1 MAADCNDGLVKEGH
15 PESNLLKSTFLP
27 NQRINLTGIPLRS
40 IPAGYP
46 NVRSLEMMTEKA
58 VSILRRLVSIMRRF
72 VSRGIFLQ
80 IEILYIRASGAAG
93 SAFGRNRSPKEH
105 RVSPVSALILLAAMV
120 TGCTMPPYVTSL
132 DEILEQE
139 GRNNRSRYGYRCT
152 AGAHRGASEE
162 HRENTLAALKAADK
176 NSKYA
181 FIEFDVQYSKDRRIV
196 VYHDKR
202 MLRLYGNMR
211 AIGNTTFAE
220 LSKIT
225 YGEIAA
231 YEEVIGILRKKLN
244 IEIKSQGDNQED
256 ERLVDEIIADIQ
268 TRKRDND
275 ILISSISSD
284 VIKYVNRNYP
294 NIPTGQV
301 FWLTSSTYLHFDGLT
316 KKLYEDI
323 SATQADYLMLHVANL
338 RNIDDLLE
346 FKPKGKTIVF
356 WDFDDTIYI
365 VHKDMSDRLWGDSG
379 IRTFCQFVR
388 YKLVSPFQRRNPE
401 K

>member
-1 MAADCNDGLVKEGH
+1 
-15 PESNLLKSTFLP
+15 
-27 NQRINLTGIPLRS
+27 
-40 IPAGYP
+40 
-46 NVRSLEMMTEKA
+46 MMTKKT
-58 VSILRRLVSIMRRF
+58 VLILRRFVFIIRPF

-80 IEILYIRASGAAG
+80 VEISYIRASGAAG
-93 SAFGRNRSPKEH
+93 SAFDQNRSPEKH
-105 RVSPVSALILLAAMV
+105 RFFQISALTLLLAIV
-120 TGCTMPPYVTSL
+120 TGCGMPAYITSL

-139 GRNNRSRYGYRCT
+139 GRNNRARYGYRCT

-162 HRENTLAALKAADK
+162 HRENTLAALKAADE
-176 NSKYA
+176 NSRYA

-211 AIGNTTFAE
+211 PIGDTTFAE
-220 LSKIT
+220 LSRIT
-225 YGEIAA
+225 SGEIAA
-231 YEEVIGILRKKLN
+231 YDEVIGILRKKLN

-256 ERLVDEIIADIQ
+256 ERLVDEIIADIR

-284 VIKYVNRNYP
+284 VIKYVNRKYP
-294 NIPTGQV
+294 DIASGQV
-301 FWLTSSTYLHFDGLT
+301 FWLTSSTYLHFNGLT

-323 SATQADYLMLHVANL
+323 GSTQADYLMLHVANL
-338 RNIDDLLE
+338 RNIDDLLK
-346 FKPKGKTIVF
+346 FKPKGKAIMF

-365 VHKDMSDRLWGDSG
+365 VHKDLSDRLWGDSG

-388 YKLVSPFQRRNPE
+388 YKLVSPFQRR
-401 K
+401 KLDK